1 MSLTR
6 SRLLVLLRK
15 PVLLLGAIRTP
26 KIFCQPRTKTTN
38 ENPPLQRQNAGV
50 NPHH

>member
-6 SRLLVLLRK
+6 SRLLLRK

-26 KIFCQPRTKTTN
+26 KIFCQPRTKTTD